1 MTTDDSKKTSVIN
14 SVLRA
19 IEIESNAIIALKTR
33 VGRDF
38 EDACDIILNCQ
49 GRVVVTGMG
58 KSGHIGRKIA
68 ATLASTGTPSMYVHP
83 AEASHGDIGMITSAD
98 VVLALSNS
106 GITEEITSLLPVLK
120 RKKISL
126 ITITGDKNSAL
137 AAAASVNIDGQV
149 EEEACPLGLAPTSS
163 TTVALVLGD
172 ALAMA
177 LLEARGFTSDD
188 FAFSHPGGN
197 LGRKL
202 FVKVKDVMHSGEEIP
217 KVLTTTTL
225 ANALLEMS
233 KKGFGLTTV
242 FNEQNL
248 LEGVF
253 TDGDLRRILGSGK
266 DIRSTLIKD
275 VMSTSYKSIY
285 SNALAAE
292 AANIMQTSNVYVL
305 IVKND
310 DDKIEGIIKMHDLLD
325 ANVV

>member
-33 VGRDF
+33 IGRDF
-38 EDACDIILNCQ
+38 EEACNIILNCK

-202 FVKVKDVMHSGEEIP
+202 FVKVKDVMRSGEEIP

-225 ANALLEMS
+225 SNALLEMS
-233 KKGFGLTTV
+233 EKGFGLTTV

-253 TDGDLRRILGSGK
+253 TDGDLRRMLGSGR
-266 DIRSTLIKD
+266 DIQSTLIKD
-275 VMSTSYKSIY
+275 VMSTSYKSVY

-305 IVKND
+305 IVKSD

>member
-1 MTTDDSKKTSVIN
+1 MTTDDSKKSSVIN

-33 VGRDF
+33 IGRDF
-38 EDACDIILNCQ
+38 EEACNIILNCK

-202 FVKVKDVMHSGEEIP
+202 FVKVKDVMRSGEEIP

-225 ANALLEMS
+225 SNALLEMS
-233 KKGFGLTTV
+233 EKGFGLTTV

-253 TDGDLRRILGSGK
+253 TDGDLRRMLGSGG
-266 DIRSTLIKD
+266 DIQSTLIKD
-275 VMSTSYKSIY
+275 VMSTSYKSVY

-305 IVKND
+305 IVKSD

>member
-1 MTTDDSKKTSVIN
+1 MTIDDTKKTSVIN

-33 VGRDF
+33 IGRDF
-38 EDACDIILNCQ
+38 EEACNIILNCK

-202 FVKVKDVMHSGEEIP
+202 FVKVKDVMRSGEEIP

-225 ANALLEMS
+225 SNALLEMS
-233 KKGFGLTTV
+233 EKGFGLTTV

-253 TDGDLRRILGSGK
+253 TDGHLRRMLGSGR
-266 DIRSTLIKD
+266 DIQSTLIKD
-275 VMSTSYKSIY
+275 VMSTSYKSVY

-305 IVKND
+305 IVKSD

>member
-1 MTTDDSKKTSVIN
+1 MTIDDSKKTSVIN

-275 VMSTSYKSIY
+275 VMSTSYKSIS

>member
-33 VGRDF
+33 IGRDF
-38 EDACDIILNCQ
+38 EDACEIILNCQ

-106 GITEEITSLLPVLK
+106 GITEEITNLLPVLK

-217 KVLTTTTL
+217 KVLATATL
-225 ANALLEMS
+225 ANALVEMS

-253 TDGDLRRILGSGK
+253 TDGDLRRMLSLGK
-266 DIRSTLIKD
+266 DIRSTLVRD